1 MGLNPITNTNTMKQ
15 FFKFM
20 FASALGFIVAGGILM
35 LIFFISIVGIIS
47 SFEGSFSSQR
57 EVKVKEKTVLH
68 LKLNQAI
75 VDRAERNPFDDL
87 DFGPF
92 SQAGNMGLNT
102 LLKSI
107 EHAANDDKVK
117 GIYLDLTSFP
127 GGLGSLKELRDA
139 IIDFK
144 EESGKWVLAYSN
156 MYSQGGYYLAS
167 AADKVYLYPEGDMEW
182 KGLGTSIMF
191 FKGMFDKLDIDIQ
204 VIRGGNN
211 KFKSAVEPFIRE
223 DMSDANKEQTLKM
236 LNSISAQMMQ
246 DISTAKG
253 TPVDKLNLFAD
264 SLMLNSPDD
273 AFALGFVDA
282 LKYRDEFMAELM
294 DSVDVDKENKLNLIS
309 ASKYYSSISTK
320 KKAEELTT
328 GGKESGKNKIA
339 VIYAQGA
346 IETGKGQ
353 GVESMGSE
361 TISKAIKKARKDST
375 VKAIVLRVNSPGG
388 SALASDEIWRETV
401 LAREVKPL
409 VVTMGDVAASG
420 GYYISAAADF
430 IYAQPTTITGSIG
443 VFGIIPNAQG
453 FFNEKMGITFDGVQT
468 HENAEPMGINRPLT
482 DFERKK
488 IEQSVERVYNTFLT
502 RVSTGRNMS
511 VEEVDAIGMGR
522 IWSGTNALE
531 IGLVDELGG
540 LNDAIAKAAEL
551 AEVTDF
557 EKVEFPK
564 AKDPFEEF
572 MKNLFG
578 GAEISFLNYYLGDE
592 HKYFK
597 KVRDVKNLKG
607 IRAQMPIELEVI
619 H

>member
-107 EHAANDDKVK
+107 DHAANDDKVK

-246 DISTAKG
+246 DISAAKG
-253 TPVDKLNLFAD
+253 TSVDKLNLFAD

-273 AFALGFVDA
+273 AFELGFVDA

-294 DSVDVDKENKLNLIS
+294 DSVDVDKESKLNLIS

-320 KKAEELTT
+320 KKAEELTA

-482 DFERKK
+482 DFERRK

-564 AKDPFEEF
+564 LKDPFEEF

-607 IRAQMPIELEVI
+607 IRAQMPVELEVI

>member
-47 SFEGSFSSQR
+47 SFEGNFSSQR

-107 EHAANDDKVK
+107 DHAANDDKVK

-246 DISTAKG
+246 DISAAKG
-253 TPVDKLNLFAD
+253 TSVDKLNLFAD

-273 AFALGFVDA
+273 AFELGFVDA

-294 DSVDVDKENKLNLIS
+294 DSVNVDKESKLNLIS

-320 KKAEELTT
+320 QKAEELTA

-522 IWSGTNALE
+522 IWSGTNAFE

-564 AKDPFEEF
+564 VKDPFEEF

-607 IRAQMPIELEVI
+607 IRAQMPVELEVI